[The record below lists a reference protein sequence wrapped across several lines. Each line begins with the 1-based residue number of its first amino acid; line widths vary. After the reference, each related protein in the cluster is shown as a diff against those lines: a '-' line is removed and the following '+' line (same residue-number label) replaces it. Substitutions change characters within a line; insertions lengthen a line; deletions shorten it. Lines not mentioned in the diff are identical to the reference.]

1 MELSIRGY
9 ARHRGVTE
17 AAVRK
22 AISQGRISKGK
33 NGKIAPE
40 KADNEWNKNTDPAQI
55 KRASPVEKPDYSPNS
70 APNSQLNSLGGP
82 SYQQSRAIKEAYGAK
97 LLRLQFER
105 ESKKLISVDDVKVA
119 AFNAARMTRDRILN
133 IPDRVIP
140 QLVGKTNI
148 FEMKEIL
155 KAELVKALEEL
166 SKVNDKL

>member
-9 ARHRGVTE
+9 ARHRGVAE
-17 AAVRK
+17 SAVRK
-22 AISQGRISKGK
+22 AIAQGRITKGK
-33 NGKIAPE
+33 NGKINP
-40 KADNEWNKNTDPAQI
+40 KVADKEWGQNSDPAQI
-55 KRASPVEKPDYSPNS
+55 KAENTLDSPDYSQNS
-70 APNSQLNSLGGP
+70 APNSQGNLIGGP

-97 LLRLQFER
+97 LLRLQFEK
-105 ESKKLISVDDVKVA
+105 ESKKLISIDDVKVS

-155 KAELVKALEEL
+155 KAELIKALEEL

>member
-1 MELSIRGY
+1 MNLSKFSSFKNEEYSFNFDDYLNMKEIRNFSNNLME
-9 ARHRGVTE
+9 
-17 AAVRK
+17 
-22 AISQGRISKGK
+22 
-33 NGKIAPE
+33 
-40 KADNEWNKNTDPAQI
+40 
-55 KRASPVEKPDYSPNS
+55 
-70 APNSQLNSLGGP
+70 
-82 SYQQSRAIKEAYGAK
+82 
-97 LLRLQFER
+97 

-166 SKVNDKL
+166 SKMTQERSDE

>member
-17 AAVRK
+17 SAVRK
-22 AISQGRISKGK
+22 AIRQGRVSKGK
-33 NGKIAPE
+33 NGKINP
-40 KADNEWNKNTDPAQI
+40 KTADKEWGQNTDPAQI
-55 KRASPVEKPDYSPNS
+55 KAVFTEEKPDYSQNSIPNT
-70 APNSQLNSLGGP
+70 ANGP

-97 LLRLQFER
+97 LLRLQFEK
-105 ESKKLISVDDVKVA
+105 ESKKLISIDDVKVS

-155 KAELVKALEEL
+155 KAELIKALEEL
-166 SKVNDKL
+166 SKVHEKL

>member
-9 ARHRGVTE
+9 ARHRGVSE

-22 AISQGRISKGK
+22 AIRQGRISKSK
-33 NGKIAPE
+33 TGKINPKIA
-40 KADNEWNKNTDPAQI
+40 NSEWGKNTDPAQI
-55 KRASPVEKPDYSPNS
+55 KAIFSEEKPDYNQNSIPNT
-70 APNSQLNSLGGP
+70 ANGP

-97 LLRLQFER
+97 LLRLQFEK
-105 ESKKLISVDDVKVA
+105 ESKKLIPVDEVKII

-140 QLVGKTNI
+140 QLVGKTDI

-155 KAELVKALEEL
+155 KAELIKALEEL
-166 SKVNDKL
+166 SKVNEKL